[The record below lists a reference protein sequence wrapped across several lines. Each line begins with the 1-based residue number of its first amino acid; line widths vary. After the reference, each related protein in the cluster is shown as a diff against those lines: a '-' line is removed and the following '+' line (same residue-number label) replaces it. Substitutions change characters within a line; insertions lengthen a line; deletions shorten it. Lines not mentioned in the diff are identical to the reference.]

1 MKRLLTSLL
10 TLAGITG
17 SAQPSPVVQSL
28 DPKTILFSVPTLSN
42 DIAALEKMERASDA
56 TDLIFHE
63 DDWSQVEFL
72 PKSLLPEIQRMLK
85 EYTAF
90 EQANRVPGSGWR
102 NVYVRKIPRQP
113 LVAGPEPVQQIEK
126 ILGAK
131 RGGVLALYSTATT
144 GGRVK
149 DGFVLPLGGNVTLYG
164 YTTNEGIPVLGANVG
179 QNPDDTKLTHAF
191 TKLNASAGLVLVDWR
206 AQMLLVSTKE
216 SGQIEVWRP

>member
-10 TLAGITG
+10 ALAGVTS
-17 SAQPSPVVQSL
+17 SAQPAPAAQSL

-42 DIAALEKMERASDA
+42 DLAALEKMDRTPDSSD
-56 TDLIFHE
+56 LVFHE

-72 PKSLLPEIQRMLK
+72 PKSQLPEIQKLLK
-85 EYTAF
+85 EYKAF
-90 EQANRVPGSGWR
+90 EAANRVPGGGWR
-102 NVYVRKIPRQP
+102 NVYVRKIQRQP
-113 LVAGPEPVQQIEK
+113 LVQGSQPIQKLEK

-131 RGGVLALYSTATT
+131 TEGGLVLYSTSGT

-164 YTTNEGIPVLGANVG
+164 YTANDSIPVLGASVG
-179 QNPDDTKLTHAF
+179 QNPNDTKLTKAF
-191 TKLNASAGLVLVDWR
+191 TKLHATFELVLVDWR

>member
-10 TLAGITG
+10 TLTGITG
-17 SAQPSPVVQSL
+17 SAQPAPVIQSL
-28 DPKTILFSVPTLSN
+28 DPKAILFSVPTLSN
-42 DIAALEKMERASDA
+42 DIAALEKMERTPDA
-56 TDLIFHE
+56 TDLVFHE
-63 DDWSQVEFL
+63 DDWTQVEFI

-85 EYTAF
+85 EYKAF

-102 NVYVRKIPRQP
+102 NVYVRKIQRQP
-113 LVAGPEPVQQIEK
+113 LVADPQPVQQLEK
-126 ILGAK
+126 TLGAK
-131 RGGVLALYSTATT
+131 AGGVLVLYSTGTT

-179 QNPDDTKLTHAF
+179 QNPDDIKLVQAF
-191 TKLNASAGLVLVDWR
+191 TKLNSSAGLVLVDWR

>member
-10 TLAGITG
+10 ALAGVSS
-17 SAQPSPVVQSL
+17 SAQPAPAAQSI

-42 DIAALEKMERASDA
+42 DIAALEKMERAPAA
-56 TDLIFHE
+56 TDLVFHE

-85 EYTAF
+85 EYKAF
-90 EQANRVPGSGWR
+90 EQANRVPSGGWR
-102 NVYVRKIPRQP
+102 NVYVRKIQRQP
-113 LVAGPEPVQQIEK
+113 LVADPQPVQQLET

-131 RGGVLALYSTATT
+131 VGGTLLLYSTDTT

-164 YTTNEGIPVLGANVG
+164 YTANDSIPVLGASVG
-179 QNPDDTKLTHAF
+179 QNPDDTKLTQAF
-191 TKLNASAGLVLVDWR
+191 TKPNSSAGLVLVDWR
-206 AQMLLVSTKE
+206 AQMVLVSTTE
-216 SGQIEVWRP
+216 SGQIEVWSP